1 MTDRYADFEELRPLG
16 EATQIPD
23 HELARDRRC
32 EPFRDRTEETLA
44 EYPDDS
50 TATMN
55 ECASCGASIP
65 ASQTRCRFCLM
76 NHLGESTDEQQ
87 PADLEWTL
95 LHVVHLLV
103 EASTDYHA
111 LAKGAAAATLLAKP
125 DRDPAV
131 DDCQLIYDFDD
142 APAAQL
148 TDQWPSLPDAVRA
161 TSERGEQLLSVAR
174 ERTVWKATTT
184 SPNGG
189 VHTTFLYDE
198 EGHGVRG
205 EARLT
210 SLLESTENDV
220 WLTPAIALQRAVD
233 DEHSEDRQP
242 SVPSK
247 TRLDCRT
254 CGQKTM
260 HQFQEFEDVPDET
273 WSAQPVWGCQMCQSS
288 RHGPNP
294 P

>member
-1 MTDRYADFEELRPLG
+1 MTDRYADLEELRPLG
-16 EATQIPD
+16 EVTQIPD
-23 HELARDRRC
+23 RELTRDGC
-32 EPFRDRTEETLA
+32 LDPSRDQTGEMLVG
-44 EYPDDS
+44 YPDDS

-65 ASQTRCRFCLM
+65 ASQTKCQFCLT
-76 NHLGESTDEQQ
+76 NHLGESTDKQ

-95 LHVVHLLV
+95 LHVVHLLI

-131 DDCQLIYDFDD
+131 DDCQLIYDLDD

-174 ERTVWKATTT
+174 KRTIWTETTPSSSGEAHATY
-184 SPNGG
+184 
-189 VHTTFLYDE
+189 LYDE
-198 EGHGVRG
+198 KGHGVRG

-210 SLLESTENDV
+210 CLLESPENDV
-220 WLTPAIALQRAVD
+220 WLVPAIALQRAAD
-233 DEHSEDRQP
+233 DEHSKNCQP
-242 SVPSK
+242 RVPSK
-247 TRLDCRT
+247 TRLECRT
-254 CGQKTM
+254 CGRKTE
-260 HQFQEFEDVPDET
+260 HQFQEFESFQDET
-273 WSAQPVWGCQMCQSS
+273 WSGQPMWECQVCQSP

-294 P
+294 R